1 MVTQNVVT
9 LSMYVYVHLISR
21 VALYSSQF
29 VGTSST
35 PRTSLLPSSALHPS
49 QSVLAPGSR
58 KNSELMD
65 LPLNISRVRC
75 SKQYF
80 EWECLKTLNLIDNHL
95 VPDIAVSIHPIH
107 LISGMYFLAFH
118 PLNHPMPTQVV
129 KCQMPD
135 YQYG

>member
-1 MVTQNVVT
+1 
-9 LSMYVYVHLISR
+9 
-21 VALYSSQF
+21 
-29 VGTSST
+29 
-35 PRTSLLPSSALHPS
+35 
-49 QSVLAPGSR
+49 
-58 KNSELMD
+58 MD
-65 LPLNISRVRC
+65 FLLNISRVRC

-80 EWECLKTLNLIDNHL
+80 EWECLKTLNIIDNHL

-107 LISGMYFLAFH
+107 LISGIYFLAFH